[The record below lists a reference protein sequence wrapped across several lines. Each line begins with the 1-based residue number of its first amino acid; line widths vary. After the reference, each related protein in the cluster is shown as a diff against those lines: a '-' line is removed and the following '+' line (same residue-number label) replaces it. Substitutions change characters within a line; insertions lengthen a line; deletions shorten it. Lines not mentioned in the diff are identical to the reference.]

1 MMLFSF
7 IVPVYNTSKYLNR
20 CIESI
25 LCQKGA
31 DYEILLVDDG
41 STDNSGK
48 LCDHYAKQFPDIVRV
63 IHKENEGL
71 LLTRRRGFKEA
82 KGEWFINVDSDDYI
96 APDLLESV
104 VNAIERY
111 QPDMVMYN
119 YQYFTDAGEI
129 SSSKLNLPNE
139 SVFNRDNKELV
150 YTCRLLSND
159 INSMCMKALRRD
171 IIDIDAD
178 YRDCGVR
185 NMCEDAYQVLPL
197 FTNANKIVYLSQPL
211 YSYRKGQASITATRS
226 FDDWMASKICFLQTE
241 RYLDI
246 WNIPR
251 NVRQIFY
258 THYTELLS
266 NFLRWLFSQNESSL
280 PQSFDE
286 TIKIIRSNLSFTR
299 CLEHYDKH
307 CSTTRYMKLS
317 VPVIMKYV
325 QKENVKGL
333 KRFFALEKK
342 IRSGR

>member
-1 MMLFSF
+1 MMFFSF

-25 LCQKGA
+25 ICQKGA
-31 DYEILLVDDG
+31 NFEILLIDDG
-41 STDNSGK
+41 STDNSGE
-48 LCDHYAKQFPDIVRV
+48 LCDQIAEQHIGIVRV

-82 KGEWFINVDSDDYI
+82 KGDWFINVDSDDYI
-96 APDLLESV
+96 SPDLLESV
-104 VNAIERY
+104 VSAIERY

-139 SVFNRDNKELV
+139 SVFNSDNKEMV

-178 YRDCGVR
+178 YRNCGIR

-197 FTNANKIVYLSQPL
+197 FTNANKIVYLSKPL
-211 YSYRKGQASITATRS
+211 YNYRKGQASITATRS
-226 FDDWMASKICFLQTE
+226 FGDWMASKICFLQTE

-246 WNIPR
+246 WNIPQ
-251 NVRQIFY
+251 NVRKIFY
-258 THYTELLS
+258 THYSELLS
-266 NFLRWLFSQNESSL
+266 NFLRWLFSQDENSL
-280 PQSFDE
+280 PHSYE
-286 TIKIIRSNLSFTR
+286 EIIKCICFNPSFTR
-299 CLEHYDKH
+299 CLEQYDKS
-307 CSTTRYMKLS
+307 CSSTRYMKLS
-317 VPVIMKYV
+317 VPVIMKYT
-325 QKENVKGL
+325 QKGNVKGL
-333 KRFFALEKK
+333 KIFFALENI

>member
-1 MMLFSF
+1 MLFSF
-7 IVPVYNTSKYLNR
+7 IVPVYNTSQYLER
-20 CIESI
+20 CIKSI
-25 LCQKGA
+25 LCQNGA
-31 DYEILLVDDG
+31 DYEILLMDDG

-48 LCDHYAKQFPDIVRV
+48 LCDQYAEQNPDVVRV

-82 KGEWFINVDSDDYI
+82 KGDWFINVDSDDFI
-96 APDLLESV
+96 SPDLLKSV
-104 VNAIERY
+104 VSAIERY

-119 YQYFTDAGEI
+119 YQYFTNADEI
-129 SSSKLNLPNE
+129 TPSKLNIPNE
-139 SVFNRDNKELV
+139 TVFNVDKKEQV
-150 YTCRLLSND
+150 YTYRLLTND
-159 INSMCMKALRRD
+159 INSMCMKALKRE
-171 IIDIDAD
+171 IVDIDAD
-178 YRDCGVR
+178 YNDCEIR

-197 FTNANKIVYLSQPL
+197 FTNANKIVYLSKPL
-211 YSYRKGQASITATRS
+211 YSYRKGQASITATRN

-266 NFLRWLFSQNESSL
+266 NFLRWLFSQDECSL

-307 CSTTRYMKLS
+307 SSTTRYMKLS

>member
-1 MMLFSF
+1 MMFFSF
-7 IVPVYNTSKYLNR
+7 IVPVYNTSKYLKR

-82 KGEWFINVDSDDYI
+82 KGDWFINIDSDDYI
-96 APDLLESV
+96 DSALLESV
-104 VNAIERY
+104 VKVIDQY

-119 YQYFTDAGEI
+119 YQYFTDAGEVT
-129 SSSKLNLPNE
+129 SSKLKIPNE
-139 SVFNRDNKELV
+139 AAFGKDNKEQI
-150 YTCRLLSND
+150 YFYRLLTND
-159 INSMCMKALRRD
+159 INSMCMKALRRE
-171 IIDIDAD
+171 IVDIDTD
-178 YRDCGVR
+178 YHNCGIC

-197 FTNANKIVYLSQPL
+197 FTNANKIVYLSKPL
-211 YSYRKGQASITATRS
+211 YNYRKGQASITATRS

-246 WNIPR
+246 WNISR
-251 NVRQIFY
+251 KIRQIFY
-258 THYTELLS
+258 THYTELLT
-266 NFLRWLFSQNESSL
+266 NFLRWLFSQDESSL
-280 PQSFDE
+280 PQSFEE
-286 TIKIIRSNLSFTR
+286 TIKSICFNPSFTR
-299 CLEHYDKH
+299 CLEQYDKS
-307 CSTTRYMKLS
+307 CSSTRYMKFS

-333 KRFFALEKK
+333 KRFFAIEKI